1 MELYTSYSDMMGG
14 AMKKK
19 SSKIGKYSKLRAKLL
34 NEGYSATEAKRM
46 AHAEVFG
53 MKSKSRKS
61 KSRKSKSRT
70 HRGRGEMLAGIL
82 YGGAEP
88 KETEFE
94 KLRKKLIKERLD
106 YKKRDKLFSQKLAK
120 RGIEQVMR
128 QNKKEVALYNKLRNA
143 ALFDSAIAEKKDFEG
158 IAKLTKLEK
167 IAKGKKIYRELTEK
181 GVDDELIK
189 RYLESLGY
197 DLSISD
203 KGNLIIGLNKEDKDL
218 TAEILKSLYEATPQA
233 VLEGE
238 GYGYGA
244 GARPRV
250 RHYARRH
257 HSASGELM
265 AGEML
270 AGEMLAGE
278 MMPGGYE
285 DEMDMEEIGG
295 LLYGGARRRR
305 GRKAKSRK
313 SKSRKS
319 RKSRKSK
326 SRKSKYSDYSLLF

>member
-14 AMKKK
+14 AHKRK
-19 SSKIGKYSKLRAKLL
+19 SKTHARSAIGRYSKLRAKLL
-34 NEGYSATEAKRM
+34 NEGYSSTEAKRM

-61 KSRKSKSRT
+61 KSRSRM

-106 YKKRDKLFSQKLAK
+106 FKKRDRLFSQKLAK
-120 RGIEQVMR
+120 RGIEQVVR
-128 QNKKEVALYNKLRNA
+128 QNKKEVDLYNKLRNA

-167 IAKGKKIYRELTEK
+167 INKGKKIFRDLTDK

-197 DLSISD
+197 NLRVND
-203 KGNLIIGLNKEDKDL
+203 KGKLVIGLDKEDTTI
-218 TAEILKSLYEATPQA
+218 TAEILKSLYEATPQ
-233 VLEGE
+233 VELEGE
-238 GYGYGA
+238 GYGA
-244 GARPRV
+244 GRPRV
-250 RHYARRH
+250 HHYARRR
-257 HSASGELM
+257 HSASGEL
-265 AGEML
+265 L
-270 AGEMLAGE
+270 AGEILAGE
-278 MMPGGYE
+278 IIPGAE
-285 DEMDMEEIGG
+285 DDMDDMEEIGG
-295 LLYGGARRRR
+295 LLYGGARRRH
-305 GRKAKSRK
+305 RKTKSRK

>member
-61 KSRKSKSRT
+61 KSRKSKSRSRM

-106 YKKRDKLFSQKLAK
+106 FKKRDKLFSQKLAK
-120 RGIEQVMR
+120 RGIEQVVR
-128 QNKKEVALYNKLRNA
+128 QNKKEVDLYNKLRNA
-143 ALFDSAIAEKKDFEG
+143 ALLESALAEKKDFEG
-158 IAKLTKLEK
+158 IAKLGEREK
-167 IAKGKKIYRELTEK
+167 ISKGSRIVRELRDK
-181 GVDDELIK
+181 GVPIDLIK
-189 RYLESLGY
+189 KYLEALGY
-197 DLSISD
+197 VVKITDDKLKLS
-203 KGNLIIGLNKEDKDL
+203 LPAEDKEIS
-218 TAEILKSLYEATPQA
+218 AEILKSLYEATPQA
-233 VLEGE
+233 ELEGE

-257 HSASGELM
+257 HSASGEML

-305 GRKAKSRK
+305 TRKAKSRK
-313 SKSRKS
+313 AKS